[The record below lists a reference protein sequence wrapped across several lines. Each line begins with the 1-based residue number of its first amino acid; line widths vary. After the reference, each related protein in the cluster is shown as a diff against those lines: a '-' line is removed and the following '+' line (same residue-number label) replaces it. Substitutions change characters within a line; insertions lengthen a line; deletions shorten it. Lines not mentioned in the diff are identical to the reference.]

1 MKASHILVVD
11 DEPDIAA
18 LVGDILTEEGHSVA
32 IAGTAEQ
39 ARAARRQRRPDLV
52 LLDIWLP
59 DTDGV
64 TLLKEWSEAGTCEAP
79 VIMMSGHATLETAVE
94 ATRLGAYEFLEKPL
108 STAKLLVT
116 VARALEADA
125 LRRENVGL
133 RRGQPAADDPVGSSA
148 PLSALRAQ
156 VERIASRRT
165 AVLITGESG
174 SGKET
179 FARYLHRRSPRAD
192 GPFVVVGAAALTR
205 ENPEAELFGAE
216 SVDGRVRYGWIERA
230 HGGTLLL
237 KDVADLDLGIQA
249 RLLTALEGQSTLRV
263 GGSEPVRLDVNVIA
277 ATRQNLLEAVR
288 EGRFRDD
295 LYYHLNVVPLAV
307 PPLREHLEDI
317 PDLVQHYLDR
327 FVRNEGLPTRRF
339 SAGALARLRLHAWPG
354 NVRELR
360 NLVQRL
366 LILGGEE
373 TVELAEVEQVLGA
386 PAVAPSNGFSITFDL
401 PLREAREQF
410 ERVYLEHQLQV
421 YGGSVSRVAD
431 HSGME
436 RTHLYRKLRS
446 LGLGPRQGREE
457 PG

>member
-1 MKASHILVVD
+1 MKANHILIVD
-11 DEPDIAA
+11 DEPDIAS
-18 LVGDILTEEGHSVA
+18 LLQDILAEEGYSVA

-39 ARAARRQRRPDLV
+39 ARAARRSRRPDLV

-59 DTDGV
+59 DQDGV
-64 TLLKEWSEAGTCEAP
+64 SLLKEWNEAGEAESP

-116 VARALEADA
+116 VTRALEADA
-125 LRRENVGL
+125 LKRENQGL
-133 RRGQPAADDPVGSSA
+133 RRSGRTDDEPIGGSS
-148 PLSALRAQ
+148 LMQGLRQQ

-174 SGKET
+174 CGKET
-179 FARYLHRRSPRAD
+179 HARYLHRCSPRAS
-192 GPFVVVGAAALTR
+192 GPFVSVGVAALTR

-216 SVDGRVRYGWIERA
+216 SAGRVRYGWVERA
-230 HGGTLLL
+230 NGGTLFL
-237 KDVADLDLGIQA
+237 KDVADLDAGIQA
-249 RLLTALEGQSTLRV
+249 RLLTALENQSILRV
-263 GGSEPVRLDVNVIA
+263 GGSESVSLDVRVVA
-277 ATRQNLLEAVR
+277 ATRHSLQDAVR

-295 LYYHLNVVPLAV
+295 LYYHLSVVPLNV

-317 PDLVQHYLDR
+317 PELVEHYLNR
-327 FVRNEGLPTRRF
+327 FVHDEGLPVRRF
-339 SAGALARLRLHAWPG
+339 SAGALARMRLHEWAG

-373 TVELAEVEQVLGA
+373 VIDINEVEHVLGA
-386 PAVAPSNGFSITFDL
+386 PAAPPSNGFSITFDM

-421 YGGSVSRVAD
+421 YGGSVSKVAD

-446 LGLGPRQGREE
+446 LGLGPRQGKEE
-457 PG
+457 

>member
-1 MKASHILVVD
+1 MKPSHILIVD

-18 LVGDILTEEGHSVA
+18 LVGDILTEEGHTVSVA
-32 IAGTAEQ
+32 GSAEQ

-64 TLLKEWSEAGTCEAP
+64 TLLKEWTEAGDSEAP

-116 VARALEADA
+116 VSRALEADA

-133 RRGQPAADDPVGSSA
+133 RRGLHAEDGPVGSSA
-148 PLSALRAQ
+148 PLAALRAQ

-179 FARYLHRRSPRAD
+179 FARFLHRRSPRAS
-192 GPFVVVGAAALTR
+192 GPFVAVGAAALAR

-216 SVDGRVRYGWIERA
+216 SPDGRVRYGWIERA
-230 HGGTLLL
+230 NGGTLLL
-237 KDVADLDLGIQA
+237 KDIADLDLGVQA
-249 RLLTALEGQSTLRV
+249 RLLTALENQSTLRL
-263 GGSEPVRLDVNVIA
+263 GGSEPVALDVHIVA
-277 ATRQNLLEAVR
+277 ATRHDLLEAVR

-295 LYYHLNVVPLAV
+295 LYYHLSVVPLAV
-307 PPLREHLEDI
+307 PALREHLEDI
-317 PDLVQHYLDR
+317 PELVDYYLRR
-327 FVRNEGLPTRRF
+327 FVEDEGLPPRRF
-339 SAGALARLRLHAWPG
+339 SAGALARLRLHPWPG

-366 LILGGEE
+366 LILGGEPVIE
-373 TVELAEVEQVLGA
+373 VAEVEQVLGT
-386 PAVAPSNGFSITFDL
+386 PATAPSNGFSITFDL

-421 YGGSVSRVAD
+421 HGGSVSRVAE

-446 LGLGPRQGREE
+446 LGLGPRQGKDELT
-457 PG
+457 